1 MSNSA
6 NNNSLFPLFIKL
18 EGLQLLIVG
27 GGNVAL
33 EKLQVVLANSPQTSV
48 TLVAKVINA
57 AIYQLAK
64 ENPNIN
70 LVERAYAVTDLDTA
84 DIVIVAVNDI
94 ELAKQIHEDARFK
107 KLLVNV
113 ADKPD
118 YCDFYLSSVVK
129 KGNLKIAIS
138 TNGRSPTVAKRLKEL
153 FNDLLP
159 DEIDD
164 VLNNLEVIRAGLSG
178 NIADKIIQLNDI
190 TKVLAEKKKE

>member
-190 TKVLAEKKKE
+190 TRVLAEKKKE